1 MAIKHFP
8 DLCSPDIELLKHVA
22 KVVFIFFY
30 ICRLTSS
37 VFFEKSL
44 RFAWREEVMNNLI
57 KVEHFMWT
65 AGNQKYVVGFWVGFF
80 CFFLINGN
88 YLLISCKSV
97 IARVFSLSHT
107 GLELSWRLLGSNW

>member
-1 MAIKHFP
+1 
-8 DLCSPDIELLKHVA
+8 
-22 KVVFIFFY
+22 
-30 ICRLTSS
+30 
-37 VFFEKSL
+37 
-44 RFAWREEVMNNLI
+44 MNNLI

-65 AGNQKYVVGFWVGFF
+65 AGNQKQVVVGFWVG
-80 CFFLINGN
+80 FFLINGN